1 MRWRNSESCNNWPK
15 VIVPM
20 LTPSQT
26 ARENGC
32 MLILKRMQT
41 ICLSPKET
49 IFTVPLCRG
58 SSFPPSLFLFF
69 CLSPSS
75 LFPFP
80 LLSLLLHYLMQAD
93 NADSVNPRKSS
104 RWQQKMP
111 WSHKGLPLWCTVLYT
126 SMVDRSFCGC
136 CLFCFACR
144 FFPLYNFKMQAMS
157 SQDDVVQRFPLAFRW
172 NSCHFPFPTII

>member
-32 MLILKRMQT
+32 MFILKRMQT
-41 ICLSPKET
+41 ICLSPKKT

-93 NADSVNPRKSS
+93 NADSVNPRKPS

-126 SMVDRSFCGC
+126 SMVDHSDWLIFTV
-136 CLFCFACR
+136 LPKKLPR
-144 FFPLYNFKMQAMS
+144 FVY
-157 SQDDVVQRFPLAFRW
+157 VVNTYWKKEVYTF
-172 NSCHFPFPTII
+172 H